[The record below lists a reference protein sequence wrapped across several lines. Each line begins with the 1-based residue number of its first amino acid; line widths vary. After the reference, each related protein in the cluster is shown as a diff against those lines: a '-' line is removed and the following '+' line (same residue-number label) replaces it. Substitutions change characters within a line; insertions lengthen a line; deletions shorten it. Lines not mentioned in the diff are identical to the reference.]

1 MRRAA
6 TELGAEMASL
16 LLVGL
21 LLFLMLL
28 NVPVATAFGLTAAL
42 FLASCTDVPLT
53 LIPQQMFGGVDST
66 VLQAVPFFLLA
77 GALMDKG
84 GISQRL
90 VNFAST
96 LVGWVA
102 GGLAMVSVVASMFF
116 AGISGSAAA
125 DSAAIGSVMIPA
137 MEKKGYAAD
146 FAAALI
152 ACAGTIGTM
161 IPPSIPMI
169 IYGVSTGTSIGELFI
184 AGVVP
189 GVLMG
194 LGLMAHAYVVSR
206 RRRYGGVA
214 FPTSSE
220 AWRTLRDASLALC
233 MPVVIVGGIL
243 GGIFTPTEA
252 AAVAVF
258 YSLALGGLVYRELRW
273 SHLPGIL
280 VTTGVGTGVVMFLI
294 ATSAAYGWILAQQ
307 GIPLA
312 LANGFTGL
320 TTSPWVFLVLV
331 NLLLLLVGT
340 VMETVP
346 SIIIFA
352 PVLLPLVKQLGVDPV
367 FFGVI
372 MVVNLSLGLAS
383 PPSGATL
390 FVSTAIAGA
399 PLDRVCRAVWPLFA
413 SMVGI
418 LLAITLA
425 PVSVMWL
432 PRLVYGR

>member
-1 MRRAA
+1 
-6 TELGAEMASL
+6 MANF

-21 LLFLMLL
+21 LLGFLAI
-28 NVPVATAFGLTAAL
+28 NVPVAVTFGIAAAL
-42 FLASCTDVPLT
+42 FLALLTDVPLT
-53 LIPQQMFGGVDST
+53 LIPQQMFGGTDST

-84 GISQRL
+84 GISRRL
-90 VNFAST
+90 INFANV
-96 LVGWVA
+96 LVGWIT

-125 DSAAIGSVMIPA
+125 DSAAVGSVMIPA
-137 MEKKGYAAD
+137 MERKGYAKD

-169 IYGVSTGTSIGELFI
+169 IYGVTTGTSIGALFI

-194 LGLMAHAYVVSR
+194 LALMAHAYAVSR
-206 RRRYGGVA
+206 KRGYSGLTLPSAREAWVA
-214 FPTSSE
+214 FRE
-220 AWRTLRDASLALC
+220 ALLTLL
-233 MPVVIVGGIL
+233 MPVIVVGGIL

-252 AAVAVF
+252 AAIAVF
-258 YSLALGGLVYRELRW
+258 YSLVLGGLVYRELAW
-273 SHLPGIL
+273 SHLPDIL

-294 ATSAAYGWILAQQ
+294 ATSTAYGWILARQ

-312 LANGFTGL
+312 LANSFTGM
-320 TTSPWVFLVLV
+320 TANPWVFLLLV
-331 NLLLLLVGT
+331 NLLLLVVGT

-346 SIIIFA
+346 AIIIFA
-352 PVLLPLVKQLGVDPV
+352 PVLLPLATRLHVDPV
-367 FFGVI
+367 FLGVL
-372 MVVNLSLGLAS
+372 MVVNLSIGLAS

-390 FVSTAIAGA
+390 FVSTAIANE
-399 PLDRVCRAVWPLFA
+399 PLERVCRAVWPLFF

-418 LLAITLA
+418 LALITLVPPLA
-425 PVSVMWL
+425 MWL
-432 PRLVYGR
+432 PRVVYGP

>member
-1 MRRAA
+1 V
-6 TELGAEMASL
+6 TSL
-16 LLVGL
+16 ILVGL
-21 LLFLMLL
+21 LAIVLAA
-28 NVPVATAFGLTAAL
+28 NVPVAIAFGLTAAA
-42 FLASCTDVPLT
+42 FLVFLTDIPLT
-53 LIPQQMFGGVDST
+53 LIPQQMFGGADST

-84 GISQRL
+84 GISRRL
-90 VNFAST
+90 INFANV
-96 LVGWVA
+96 LVGWVT

-125 DSAAIGSVMIPA
+125 DSAAVGSVMIPA
-137 MEKKGYAAD
+137 MVKKGYHRD

-169 IYGVSTGTSIGELFI
+169 IYGVATGTSIGALFI
-184 AGVVP
+184 GGAVP
-189 GVLMG
+189 GALMG
-194 LGLMAHAYVVSR
+194 MALMTHAYTISR
-206 RRRYGGVA
+206 RRRYSGIPLPTARETWIA
-214 FPTSSE
+214 FRE
-220 AWRTLRDASLALC
+220 ASLTLV

-258 YSLALGGLVYRELRW
+258 YSLVLGGLVYRELQWR
-273 SHLPGIL
+273 HLSEVLI
-280 VTTGVGTGVVMFLI
+280 TTGVGTGVVMFII
-294 ATSAAYGWILAQQ
+294 ATSTVYGWILARR
-307 GIPLA
+307 GIPLL
-312 LANGFTGL
+312 LASTFTGL
-320 TTSPWVFLVLV
+320 SDNPWAFLLLV

-352 PVLLPLVKQLGVDPV
+352 PVLLPLVKKLGIDPV

-372 MVVNLSLGLAS
+372 MVVNLSMGLAS

-390 FVSTAIAGA
+390 FVSTAIAEER
-399 PLDRVCRAVWPLFA
+399 LDRVCRAVWPLFFTMIA
-413 SMVGI
+413 I
-418 LLAITLA
+418 LLLITFVPSL
-425 PVSVMWL
+425 VMFL
-432 PRLVYGR
+432 PKLVYGH

>member
-1 MRRAA
+1 
-6 TELGAEMASL
+6 
-16 LLVGL
+16 
-21 LLFLMLL
+21 
-28 NVPVATAFGLTAAL
+28 VPVAVTFGLTASL
-42 FLASCTDVPLT
+42 FLALLTDVPLT
-53 LIPQQMFGGVDST
+53 LIPQQMFGGTDST

-90 VNFAST
+90 INFANA
-96 LVGWVA
+96 LVGWVT

-125 DSAAIGSVMIPA
+125 DSAAVGSVMIPA
-137 MEKKGYAAD
+137 MAKKGYAKD

-169 IYGVSTGTSIGELFI
+169 IYGVTTGTSIGGLFI

-194 LGLMAHAYVVSR
+194 LALMAHAYAVSR
-206 RRRYGGVA
+206 QRGYSGLALPSVRDAWVA
-214 FPTSSE
+214 FRE
-220 AWRTLRDASLALC
+220 ALLTLL
-233 MPVVIVGGIL
+233 MPVVVVGGIL

-252 AAVAVF
+252 AAIAVF
-258 YSLALGGLVYRELRW
+258 YSLVLGGLVYRELRW
-273 SHLPGIL
+273 SSLPEIL
-280 VTTGVGTGVVMFLI
+280 VQTGLSTGIVMFLI
-294 ATSAAYGWILAQQ
+294 ATSTAYGWVLARQ

-312 LANGFTGL
+312 LANAFTGM
-320 TTSPWVFLVLV
+320 TRNPWVFLMLV
-331 NLLLLLVGT
+331 NLLLLVVGT

-352 PVLLPLVKQLGVDPV
+352 PVLLPLVTQLGVDPV

-372 MVVNLSLGLAS
+372 MVVNLSMGLAS

-390 FVSTAIAGA
+390 FVSTAIAEE
-399 PLDRVCRAVWPLFA
+399 PLDRVCRAVWPLFF
-413 SMVGI
+413 SMIAI
-418 LLAITLA
+418 LLLITFA
-425 PVSVMWL
+425 PPLVMWL
-432 PRLVYGR
+432 PHLVYGR

>member
-1 MRRAA
+1 
-6 TELGAEMASL
+6 MASL

-21 LLFLMLL
+21 LLGLLAL
-28 NVPVATAFGLTAAL
+28 NVPVAVTFGIAGAL
-42 FLASCTDVPLT
+42 FLVLLTDVPLT
-53 LIPQQMFGGVDST
+53 LIPQQMFGGTDST

-84 GISQRL
+84 GISRRL
-90 VNFAST
+90 INFANV
-96 LVGWVA
+96 LVGWIT

-125 DSAAIGSVMIPA
+125 DSAAVGSVMIPA
-137 MEKKGYAAD
+137 MERKGYAKD

-169 IYGVSTGTSIGELFI
+169 IYGVTTGTSIGGLFI

-194 LGLMAHAYVVSR
+194 LALMAHAYVVSR
-206 RRRYGGVA
+206 RRGYSGLALPSAREAWVA
-214 FPTSSE
+214 FRE
-220 AWRTLRDASLALC
+220 ALLTLL
-233 MPVVIVGGIL
+233 MPVIVVGGIL

-252 AAVAVF
+252 AAIAVF
-258 YSLALGGLVYRELRW
+258 YSLVLGGLVYRELRW
-273 SHLPGIL
+273 SSLPEIL
-280 VTTGVGTGVVMFLI
+280 VQTGLSTGIVMFLI
-294 ATSAAYGWILAQQ
+294 ATSTAYGWILARQ

-312 LANGFTGL
+312 LANSFTGV
-320 TTSPWVFLVLV
+320 TENPWVFLLLV
-331 NLLLLLVGT
+331 NLLLLVVGT

-346 SIIIFA
+346 AIIIFA
-352 PVLLPLVKQLGVDPV
+352 PVLLPLAKRLDVDPV
-367 FFGVI
+367 FFGVL
-372 MVVNLSLGLAS
+372 MVVNLSIGLAS

-390 FVSTAIAGA
+390 FVSTAIANES
-399 PLDRVCRAVWPLFA
+399 LERVCRAVWPLFF

-418 LLAITLA
+418 LVLITLVPPLA
-425 PVSVMWL
+425 MWL
-432 PRLVYGR
+432 PRVVYGR

>member
-1 MRRAA
+1 V
-6 TELGAEMASL
+6 TSLILIGL
-16 LLVGL
+16 LLV
-21 LLFLMLL
+21 LFAL
-28 NVPVATAFGLTAAL
+28 NVPVAIAFGLTATA
-42 FLASCTDVPLT
+42 FLVLLTDIPLT
-53 LIPQQMFGGVDST
+53 LIPQQMFGGADST

-84 GISQRL
+84 GISRRL
-90 VNFAST
+90 INLAST
-96 LVGWVA
+96 LVGWLT

-137 MEKKGYAAD
+137 MVKRGYARD
-146 FAAALI
+146 FAAALV

-169 IYGVSTGTSIGELFI
+169 IYGVATGTSIGALFI
-184 AGVVP
+184 GGAIP

-194 LGLMAHAYVVSR
+194 LALMVHAYRISR
-206 RRRYGGVA
+206 QRGYTGLA
-214 FPTSSE
+214 FPSGRETW
-220 AWRTLRDASLALC
+220 ATLREASLTLL
-233 MPVVIVGGIL
+233 MPVIVVGGIL

-258 YSLALGGLVYRELRW
+258 YSLFLGGVVYRELKWR
-273 SHLPGIL
+273 HLPDIL
-280 VTTGVGTGVVMFLI
+280 VTTGLGTGIVMFI
-294 ATSAAYGWILAQQ
+294 VATCTLYSWILARQL
-307 GIPLA
+307 IPLR
-312 LANGFTGL
+312 LANLFVGITE
-320 TTSPWVFLVLV
+320 TPWVFLLLV
-331 NLLLLLVGT
+331 NILLLAAGT
-340 VMETVP
+340 VLETVP

-352 PVLLPLVKQLGVDPV
+352 PVLMPMVRRLNIDPI

-390 FVSTAIAGA
+390 FVSTHIAGER
-399 PLDRVCRAVWPLFA
+399 LDRVCRAIWPLFF
-413 SMVGI
+413 SMVAI
-418 LLAITLA
+418 LLLITLV
-425 PVSVMWL
+425 PSLVMFL